1 MPRLASTH
9 LPALHPDKII
19 FPFFLCLNSDLL
31 LPEGWQGSQGRGS
44 RSGLGSVVS
53 SPSSQGSSGSP
64 GAPRGVSGPVQLC
77 TKCHPCPQVSHSRAG
92 VSKVRGRRFGL
103 REPLVLQPS
112 CPGVRSCAGT
122 ALQTHTEIISPC
134 EPVLWLRALK
144 DQDCRQHEAS
154 LDEAA
159 SPSWGAGDG
168 R

>member
-1 MPRLASTH
+1 MSSGESQQPE
-9 LPALHPDKII
+9 PAQQ
-19 FPFFLCLNSDLL
+19 SWGEQG
-31 LPEGWQGSQGRGS
+31 EGKEVWFEGA
-44 RSGLGSVVS
+44 LGS
-53 SPSSQGSSGSP
+53 
-64 GAPRGVSGPVQLC
+64 A
-77 TKCHPCPQVSHSRAG
+77 A
-92 VSKVRGRRFGL
+92 
-103 REPLVLQPS
+103 LVP
-112 CPGVRSCAGT
+112 CAGT